1 MGPRIRVEDKHTYKT
16 NYAVIYSNRPNN
28 AGIIYNSVVE
38 YVIPNYPVTG
48 TDEHNR
54 LGRKISTTSI
64 VTENYYSLIM
74 EYNGNSITLPADRFA
89 VEMARVKSV
98 LAENM
103 MGLLGSSEDIDA
115 HLADFVN
122 SEIQRNLKFEPT
134 LRHFIVEFDSDAID
148 LSTPG
153 QSVRDQLG
161 DWFTQ
166 TYIYT
171 TSENDG
177 ISNQQR
183 VLRESTSWTG
193 RFRILHDSLLKFT
206 LNDPIKHE
214 VMTLKYPRYLNFDG
228 TGNDYP
234 TDKIL
239 IEFWIGPI
247 NNMLDFGS
255 VGLGKLINASFT
267 PGQQY
272 ALFRIDS
279 NMKLNFTD
287 M

>member
-1 MGPRIRVEDKHTYKT
+1 MCPRIRVEDKHTYKT
-16 NYAVIYSNRPNN
+16 NYAVVYTNRPNN
-28 AGIIYNSVVE
+28 AGILYDSVVE

-64 VTENYYSLIM
+64 VTENYYSLIL
-74 EYNGNSITLPADRFA
+74 EYNGDSVIVPADRFA
-89 VEMARVKSV
+89 VELARVKAELV
-98 LAENM
+98 ENM
-103 MGLLGSSEDIDA
+103 IGIFGSSEDLDTY
-115 HLADFVN
+115 LADFAN
-122 SEIQRNLKFEPT
+122 SEVQRNLKLEPT
-134 LRHFIVEFDSDAID
+134 LRHFIVEFDADAID

-153 QSVRDQLG
+153 QPVRNQLG
-161 DWFTQ
+161 DWYTQ
-166 TYIYT
+166 TFIFT
-171 TSENDG
+171 TSQNDG

-183 VLRESTSWTG
+183 VLRESTAWTG

-206 LNDPIKHE
+206 VNDPIKHE
-214 VMTLKYPRYLNFDG
+214 VMTLKYPRYLNFNG

-234 TDKIL
+234 TEKIL

-247 NNMLDFGS
+247 NTMFDYGS
-255 VGLGKLINASFT
+255 VGLGKLINSSFT
-267 PGQQY
+267 AGQQY